1 MGYEDPFEG
10 LYGGDDMSGGSAG
23 PNPFQNFG
31 LTEADRQAA
40 KKLAFMRAGM
50 GVLAANKPGPYPQN
64 TLSLL
69 GQGGLQGMDAYQ
81 GDLRARMGE
90 KSFASGMALNNAK
103 QQALQ
108 QRGAAADA
116 QRAATLQ
123 AQQAFAATLTPEQR
137 VAFEADPPK
146 FMEAY
151 NKQRLAGPRAYGPG
165 TQLFREGQDDPFY
178 TVPFRPADPKP
189 AAAPMTR
196 KIRIGEDEV
205 AQEYVDGS
213 WREVGRGPM
222 FSRGT
227 STAAAAKPP
236 KPPTG
241 YEWTDDTHSEL
252 RTIRGGPKDTS
263 GKDDAKAKGAIQ
275 KADIVIGKVDEAL
288 NQTGVLSTGLTGKVL
303 GMVPGTKAYDLDKT
317 IDTIKAQIGF
327 SELQAMREASPTGGA
342 LGQVAIQELVMLQ
355 STIASLEHGQS
366 EAQVRRALQQVK
378 KHFENWKGAVTQSQQ
393 GQAPAAAPAAPASP
407 QAPQG
412 GGVVDFSALPKRR

>member
-1 MGYEDPFEG
+1 MSPYDFEDDFSGGG
-10 LYGGDDMSGGSAG
+10 LYGPSGGMYG
-23 PNPFQNFG
+23 GMYG
-31 LTEADRQAA
+31 LTEED
-40 KKLAFMRAGM
+40 KKKARNMGLMSAGL
-50 GVLAANKPGPYPQN
+50 GILAANQPSPVPQ
-64 TLSLL
+64 SPL
-69 GQGGLQGMDAYQ
+69 GALGKGGLQGLNAYQ

-90 KSFASGMALNNAK
+90 KGIASKMAMNDARM
-103 QQALQ
+103 QSLQ

-116 QRAATLQ
+116 QRARTLE

-137 VAFEADPPK
+137 AAFEADPPK

-165 TQLFREGQDDPFY
+165 TQLFKDGQDDPYY
-178 TVPFRPADPKP
+178 TVPFRPVDPKP
-189 AAAPMTR
+189 PTAPMTR

-205 AQEYVDGS
+205 AQEYVDGA

-252 RTIRGGPKDTS
+252 RTIKGGPKDTS
-263 GKDDAKAKGAIQ
+263 GRDDAKAKGAVQ

-378 KHFENWKGAVTQSQQ
+378 KHFENWKGAVSQSQQ
-393 GQAPAAAPAAPASP
+393 GQAPAAATAPASP
-407 QAPQG
+407 QEPQG

>member
-1 MGYEDPFEG
+1 
-10 LYGGDDMSGGSAG
+10 
-23 PNPFQNFG
+23 
-31 LTEADRQAA
+31 
-40 KKLAFMRAGM
+40 
-50 GVLAANKPGPYPQN
+50 
-64 TLSLL
+64 
-69 GQGGLQGMDAYQ
+69 LQGLNAYQ

-90 KSFASGMALNNAK
+90 KGIASKMAMNDARM
-103 QQALQ
+103 QSLQ

-116 QRAATLQ
+116 QRARTLE

-137 VAFEADPPK
+137 AAFEADPPK

-165 TQLFREGQDDPFY
+165 TQLFKDGQDDPYY
-178 TVPFRPADPKP
+178 TVPFRPVDPKP
-189 AAAPMTR
+189 PTAPMTR

-205 AQEYVDGS
+205 AQEYVDGA

-222 FSRGT
+222 FSKSIAT
-227 STAAAAKPP
+227 PADATKPP
-236 KPPTG
+236 KPPKD
-241 YEWTDDTHSEL
+241 YEWTDNSYTEV
-252 RTIRGGPKDTS
+252 RPIKGGPKDSS
-263 GKDDAKAKGAIQ
+263 GRDAAKAQGAVQ

-303 GMVPGTKAYDLDKT
+303 GVVPGTKAYDLDKT

-378 KHFENWKGAVTQSQQ
+378 KHFENWKAAVTQAQQ
-393 GQAPAAAPAAPASP
+393 GQAPATPAAP